1 MRHEINLFDPSLRKP
16 RVLLPARQVALGWGA
31 CIVALLALYGWQTV
45 EWMQVQAAQKR
56 SAESVTQLQEEVKRI
71 AGTLSARKASPEALE
86 RVRTREAEVTARARV
101 LERLQRGDLGSRDGH
116 SALLQSLAR
125 NAVPGLW
132 LTGITVQGA
141 ASDVLLEGRT
151 ADPGFLP
158 EYLARLGRDEPLRG
172 HAFNALQV
180 ARPAEDPSAKAEGK
194 RSAMPWLEFRV
205 ASRLP
210 GDREAAP

>member
-1 MRHEINLFDPSLRKP
+1 MRHEINLFDPALRKP

-31 CIVALLALYGWQTV
+31 CIAILLAAYGWHSV
-45 EWMQVQAAQKR
+45 EWMRVQADQKR
-56 SAESVTQLQEEVKRI
+56 SAESVMQLQEEVKRI

-86 RVRTREAEVTARARV
+86 RVQRREAEVTARARV

-132 LTGITVQGA
+132 LTAITVQGA
-141 ASDVLLEGRT
+141 ANDVLLEGRT

-158 EYLARLGRDEPLRG
+158 EYLARLGRDDPLRG
-172 HAFNALQV
+172 HAFNALRV
-180 ARPAEDPSAKAEGK
+180 SRPAEDTAAQTEGK
-194 RSAMPWLEFRV
+194 RAAAPWLEFRV

-210 GDREAAP
+210 GEPKAVP

>member
-1 MRHEINLFDPSLRKP
+1 MRHEINLFDPALRKP
-16 RVLLPARQVALGWGA
+16 RVLLPARQVALGWGV
-31 CIVALLALYGWQTV
+31 CLALLLAVYGWQSF
-45 EWMQVQAAQKR
+45 EWIQVQAAQKR

-141 ASDVLLEGRT
+141 ANDVLLEGRT
-151 ADPGFLP
+151 ADPAFVP
-158 EYLARLGRDEPLRG
+158 EYLARLGRDDPLRG

-180 ARPAEDPSAKAEGK
+180 ARPAADPSTKAEGK
-194 RSAMPWLEFRV
+194 RAAAPWLEFRV

-210 GDREAAP
+210 GERETAQ